1 MSLTVGKAP
10 ASRLQPFN
18 CDRNARSMTPAPST
32 HHPADI
38 RWAAVIDRIARGL
51 EARSVV
57 ATRSLVLVPY
67 AQLMDVGRRA
77 WAQAY
82 PSGFSPRF
90 ESSRNWAAGL
100 QPFAP
105 AATDLSGD
113 MARDSLVA
121 ASLIERVTRGHTDKA
136 LRPVLATRLVEA
148 ARQIGPLAAARPP
161 DARAA
166 WADTVRL
173 ALAGGAQVLQ
183 WESLIASLAVAWAS
197 SSSYPTDVL
206 WTTRAEPGGDIDH
219 LFVLQGF
226 QPDPLAAALVERWG
240 ERATVLA
247 IHEAGACDRL
257 PRLHACGDAQDEAQR
272 AAACVIERVNAGR
285 RPVALVAN
293 DRVLVR
299 QISAQLHGAGLTVR
313 DETGW
318 KLSTTHAAARLMSLL
333 RAADPRARTDDLL
346 DFVQQTRVW
355 PEGQLLQLER
365 EVRRL
370 GLSQAAS
377 ALAHPQ
383 TQASVPPGLTTLL
396 TGLQA
401 PRPLTAWLT
410 DCAQGLRECGWWD
423 ELQRDAAGQQ
433 IVLALRLGEGAARE
447 LAELEVGLLDT
458 AGEASGR
465 RHAVRLS
472 LAAFSAWVRDALEGG
487 SFMAPPADAPD
498 AVILPMAQ
506 LLGRRFEATVVP
518 GCDERHLPASP
529 EPPGAWTPTQ
539 REALGLPDRAVLAE
553 AAQQAWDAVI
563 RQPEVDL
570 LWRTQDQGEAV
581 LPGPWVLLQQAASAG
596 RPGASLDDPRRLRA
610 LMPMASPRPGPHAG
624 DLLPE
629 AVSASAYQDLRD
641 CPYRFFALRQL
652 RLQDSDELEVE
663 PDKRDMGIWLHAV
676 LKAFHEERSGA
687 QADADGD
694 RERLDRLALS
704 VADGLGLNALADG
717 GARGT
722 GEGAGFLPFQASWPA
737 VRDGYLAWLH
747 GFEARGDRVGPR
759 FAQAE
764 LPLRRPLGRYR
775 LTGTLDRVDHQDS
788 PEGVIPFV
796 IDYKTEP
803 RDTTKGR
810 IGQPME
816 DTQIAFYAALLP
828 DETVR
833 AAYLSVTESRD
844 ATATLLVEQTQ
855 VIAARDALLAG
866 LVHDLDRVAAGHAMP
881 ALGEG
886 RVCEFCAARGLCRK
900 DFWMPS

>member
-1 MSLTVGKAP
+1 
-10 ASRLQPFN
+10 
-18 CDRNARSMTPAPST
+18 MTPAPPT
-32 HHPADI
+32 IHPADI
-38 RWAAVIDRIARGL
+38 RWAALIDRIAQGL
-51 EARSVV
+51 EHRSVV
-57 ATRSLVLVPY
+57 ASRALVLVPY

-77 WAQAY
+77 WAQAH

-121 ASLIERVTRGHTDKA
+121 ASLIDRVARGHADRA

-148 ARQIGPLAAARPP
+148 ARQIGSLAAARPP
-161 DARAA
+161 EARAA

-206 WTTRAEPGGDIDH
+206 WTAWAEPGGAIDH

-247 IHEAGACDRL
+247 IHEAGASAGT

-272 AAACVIERVNAGR
+272 AAACVIERVNAGC

-293 DRVLVR
+293 DRLLVR
-299 QISAQLHGAGLTVR
+299 QISAQLHGAGLSVR

-333 RAADPRARTDDLL
+333 RAADPRARTDELL
-346 DFVQQTRVW
+346 DFVQQTQVW
-355 PEGQLLQLER
+355 PEAQLQQWER
-365 EVRRL
+365 VLRRL
-370 GLSQAAS
+370 GLAQAAS
-377 ALAHPQ
+377 ALSHPLV
-383 TQASVPPGLTTLL
+383 QASVPAGLPALL
-396 TGLQA
+396 AGLQA
-401 PRPLTAWLT
+401 PRPLAGWLT
-410 DCAQGLRECGWWD
+410 DLAQGLRDAGWWD
-423 ELQRDAAGQQ
+423 GLLVDAAGEQL
-433 IVLALRLGEGAARE
+433 VLVLRLGEGAARE
-447 LAELEVGLLDT
+447 LAELEIGLQDT
-458 AGEASGR
+458 AAETPARGQA
-465 RHAVRLS
+465 ARLS
-472 LAAFSAWVRDALEGG
+472 LAAFTAWVRDALEGA
-487 SFMAPPADAPD
+487 SFMVPPADAPD

-529 EPPGAWTPTQ
+529 EPPGAWTPAQ
-539 REALGLPDRAVLAE
+539 REALGLPGRAALTE

-563 RQPEVDL
+563 RQPQIDL
-570 LWRTQDQGEAV
+570 LWRTQDQGESV
-581 LPGPWVLLQQAASAG
+581 LPGPWLLMLQASQSGLASAS
-596 RPGASLDDPRRLRA
+596 PGDPRQPRSLA
-610 LMPMASPRPGPHAG
+610 PMASYRPAPSAG

-652 RLQDSDELEVE
+652 RLQDDDELEAE

-676 LKAFHEERSGA
+676 LKAFHEERSGV
-687 QADADGD
+687 QAAGEGD
-694 RERLDRLALS
+694 RERMDRLALS

-717 GARGT
+717 DGSRA

-747 GFEARGDRVGPR
+747 GFEARGDRAGPR

-764 LPLRRPLGRYR
+764 LPLRRPLDRYR

-810 IGQPME
+810 IRQPME

-844 ATATLLVEQTQ
+844 AAATLLVEQTQ
-855 VIAARDALLAG
+855 VIAARDALLEG

-886 RVCEFCAARGLCRK
+886 KVCDFCAARGLCRK